1 MLEPQVKSV
10 PTTCPLGMV
19 GGGPHTIA
27 TRRTKW
33 HYMTFIL
40 HIYMNYAF
48 HSPTTYLYITS
59 RLD

>member
-27 TRRTKW
+27 ARKQGCIRGLLC
-33 HYMTFIL
+33 FL
-40 HIYMNYAF
+40 SVSVF
-48 HSPTTYLYITS
+48 
-59 RLD
+59 